1 VVSDGG
7 PCGPAV
13 AASLAS
19 AGSSEPATELQYR
32 ARTPRGGTGDATR
45 LPRPRHLASDG
56 ELRSLRMRDVR
67 GMDAGAVAPRDEHP
81 CKDAILAGDSAL
93 NSVLFGRQPDYRNLR
108 L

>member
-1 VVSDGG
+1 
-7 PCGPAV
+7 
-13 AASLAS
+13 
-19 AGSSEPATELQYR
+19 
-32 ARTPRGGTGDATR
+32 
-45 LPRPRHLASDG
+45 
-56 ELRSLRMRDVR
+56 MRDVR